1 MIAMPLMLL
10 TPIPAS
16 IPAPI
21 LVPLTDAA
29 FALTL
34 GLLLLAPLAI
44 AGVALINTGL
54 GRSRSAAQAM
64 LGNLALI
71 AVAVIVFAFVGA
83 SLAGSLDVGS
93 PGLKEVVLHAASK
106 PWSVLGLGPFLLRG
120 LGGAAPQ
127 NQLAV
132 LFEFLAVAMIV
143 LLPWGSGAD
152 RWRLAAGCA
161 TAAVLAAIV
170 FPLTAHWIW
179 GGGWLGALGTNFS
192 LGAGFLDGGGAATVH
207 MLGGMTALAVV
218 WIAGP
223 RRGKFPKEGL
233 STAMP
238 GHNATYVLFGC
249 LLALVGWL
257 AWNTA
262 GAILWLHDPLSAIPG
277 TAINTLL
284 SASGAL
290 AATFSVTRFRFGK
303 PDASLCANGWLAG
316 LVASSACAGIVSPAA
331 SLFIGGVAGVFT
343 PLLVEV
349 LELALSI
356 DDPTGTITVHGAAG
370 LWGLIAAGFFAP
382 QAGQLLAQLVGIAA
396 LLGFVFPLIYL
407 LLFLL
412 NRVVP
417 FRVDPDG
424 ERMGMDLHE
433 LGGGAYPEFVIHRDE
448 SYR

>member
-1 MIAMPLMLL
+1 MVPVSAPAM
-10 TPIPAS
+10 S
-16 IPAPI
+16 
-21 LVPLTDAA
+21 DAVFAMTLA
-29 FALTL
+29 FM
-34 GLLLLAPLAI
+34 LLAPMAI

-71 AVAVIVFAFVGA
+71 AVAAIVFAFIGA
-83 SLAGSLDVGS
+83 SLAGTLGS
-93 PGLKEVVLHAASK
+93 AEIVVHAAGK
-106 PWSVLGLGPFLLRG
+106 TWSVLGLGSFLLRG
-120 LGGAAPQ
+120 LGAATPQ
-127 NQLAV
+127 AQLAV
-132 LFEFLAVAMIV
+132 LFQFLAVAMVV

-161 TAAVLAAIV
+161 SAAVLAAIV
-170 FPLTAHWIW
+170 FPLAAHWIW
-179 GGGWLGALGTNFS
+179 AGGWLAALGANFAV
-192 LGAGFLDGGGAATVH
+192 GAGFLDAGGAATVH
-207 MLGGMTALAVV
+207 VIGGLSALAVI

-249 LLALVGWL
+249 LLALVGWV
-257 AWNTA
+257 AWNLA
-262 GAILWLHDPLSAIPG
+262 GAVIWVHAPLAALPG

-316 LVASSACAGIVSPAA
+316 LVASSACAAFASPVG
-331 SLFIGGVAGVFT
+331 SLFVGGVAGVFT

-356 DDPTGTITVHGAAG
+356 DDPTGAITVHGAAG
-370 LWGLIAAGFFAP
+370 LWGLVAAGFFAP
-382 QAGQLLAQLVGIAA
+382 QPGQLLAQLIGVAA
-396 LLGFVFPLIYL
+396 LLGFFFPLIYL
-407 LLFLL
+407 LFALL
-412 NRVVP
+412 NRFVP

-433 LGGGAYPEFVIHRDE
+433 IGGGAYPEFVIHRDE